1 MKNPKV
7 GEMKLCN
14 QQWKHPKTMIKI
26 NGITKTPEEAAM
38 KNPKEFF

>member
-14 QQWKHPKTMIKI
+14 QHPKTMIKI